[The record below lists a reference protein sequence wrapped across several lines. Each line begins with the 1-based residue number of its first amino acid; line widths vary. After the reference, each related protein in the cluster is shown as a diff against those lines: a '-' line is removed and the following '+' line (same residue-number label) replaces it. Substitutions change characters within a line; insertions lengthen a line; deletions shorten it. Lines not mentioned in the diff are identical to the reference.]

1 MNRRMNKTAVL
12 LTAAAI
18 ALSLSA
24 CGARETAG
32 PAAGASG
39 NAGASEPAVVS
50 PSPSAAPA
58 PSPAAAEG
66 SGVGSSAAGGKGS
79 VKESDKVKKE
89 ISVYQTD
96 DQLLELKAVKAEI
109 SYGSAEEK
117 LEAALEAL
125 AGDDREGTISLWKGV
140 QFKKVTLKEGAATAD
155 IHIPDESRLGGAGE
169 EFALEA
175 IRKTVFQFDEVQT
188 FDLLVDGKAA
198 ETLMG
203 HMELEHPMKKS
214 NP

>member
-32 PAAGASG
+32 PGTAASG
-39 NAGASEPAVVS
+39 NAGASEPAAVS
-50 PSPSAAPA
+50 PSPSASPS

-66 SGVGSSAAGGKGS
+66 SGEGSSAAGGIGA
-79 VKESDKVKKE
+79 VKESDQVKQE
-89 ISVYQTD
+89 ISIYQTD

-117 LEAALEAL
+117 LAAALEAL
-125 AGDDREGTISLWKGV
+125 AGDDRNHLPLEGSGV
-140 QFKKVTLKEGAATAD
+140 QEGDAQGRRRD
-155 IHIPDESRLGGAGE
+155 SRYPYSGRIPSRRSRRG
-169 EFALEA
+169 
-175 IRKTVFQFDEVQT
+175 IR
-188 FDLLVDGKAA
+188 
-198 ETLMG
+198 
-203 HMELEHPMKKS
+203 P
-214 NP
+214 